1 VVEIAD
7 DDAMPATSIAAGG
20 DGAGD
25 VVLRLAHRRPY
36 AAGPLLGFLAARA
49 VPGVEEVTAGTYR
62 RSVRLPHAEGV
73 LALTPL
79 PDDGHVRAR
88 LRLGDQRDLAAAVQ
102 RCRRLFD
109 LDADPEAVADVLG
122 ADPLL
127 APLVRLR
134 PGLRVPGQVDGF
146 ELAVRAVL
154 GQQVTVKGAR
164 TLAERLV
171 RKLGGPLAAP
181 DGTLTHLFPSAETV
195 ARDDLSGI
203 GPTGPRIRALRAL
216 AAAVA
221 GGMVALEPGAD
232 RAETRRAL
240 LALPGI
246 GPWTVEYVALRALGD
261 PDAIPLTDLGLR
273 QALRSLGAPDGAK
286 ALAARAERWRPWRSY
301 AALHLWAHLASA

>member
-7 DDAMPATSIAAGG
+7 DDGMPATSIAAGG

-79 PDDGHVRAR
+79 PDEGHVRAR

-109 LDADPEAVADVLG
+109 
-122 ADPLL
+122 
-127 APLVRLR
+127 
-134 PGLRVPGQVDGF
+134 LRVPGQVDGF

-195 ARDDLSGI
+195 AGDDLSGI
-203 GPTGPRIRALRAL
+203 GLTGPRTRALRAL

-273 QALRSLGAPDGAK
+273 QALRSLGAPDGAT

>member
-7 DDAMPATSIAAGG
+7 DDGMPATSIAAGG

-62 RSVRLPHAEGV
+62 RSVRLPHAAGV
-73 LALTPL
+73 LALEPH
-79 PDDGHVRAR
+79 PDDGHVTAR
-88 LRLGDQRDLAAAVQ
+88 LRLEDQRDLAAAVQ
-102 RCRRLFD
+102 RCRCLLD
-109 LDADPEAVADVLG
+109 LDADPAAVAAVLG

-127 APLVRLR
+127 APLVRQR
-134 PGLRVPGQVDGF
+134 PGLRVPGHVDGF

-171 RKLGGPLAAP
+171 RKLGTPLAAP
-181 DGTLTHLFPSAETV
+181 DGPLTHLFPSAEAV
-195 ARDDLSGI
+195 AGDDLSGV
-203 GPTGPRIRALRAL
+203 GLTGPRARALRAL
-216 AAAVA
+216 AGAVA
-221 GGMVALEPGAD
+221 DGAVTLDPGAD
-232 RAETRRAL
+232 PAETRRAL

-246 GPWTVEYVALRALGD
+246 GPWTAEYVALRALGD

-273 QALRSLGAPDGAK
+273 QALRSLGAPQGAK
-286 ALAARAERWRPWRSY
+286 ALAALAEGWRPWRSY
-301 AALHLWAHLASA
+301 ATLHLWAHLAAA